1 MALVER
7 CRASGV
13 SHGWND
19 CMCAAT
25 AVKTSS
31 PLSPPLV
38 LLATWSINPPA
49 QLPRSYSHL
58 AKFIIWKVVEQKPQL
73 HDPPPAASRPH
84 KSLFF
89 LGFLAS
95 KHSLK
100 PQLLFHSSTENF
112 MPMKP
117 THFGFQSFS
126 RLVQR
131 NRSFLNYVSEQFVA
145 QSSATVFPPTMF
157 TLALPGPY
165 MNHQH
170 AEATTQPQVWWR
182 QHMGEPKETFSLL
195 EEMRAPVVCSA
206 PDNMTLS
213 PRVTTK

>member
-1 MALVER
+1 MER
-7 CRASGV
+7 LHVCSY
-13 SHGWND
+13 SS
-19 CMCAAT
+19 
-25 AVKTSS
+25 KTSS

-58 AKFIIWKVVEQKPQL
+58 ANFINWKVVEQTATTGSSTGSFKAPV
-73 HDPPPAASRPH
+73 

-95 KHSLK
+95 KHSLN

-112 MPMKP
+112 MQMKP

-165 MNHQH
+165 MNHRH
-170 AEATTQPQVWWR
+170 VEATTQPQVW
-182 QHMGEPKETFSLL
+182 
-195 EEMRAPVVCSA
+195 
-206 PDNMTLS
+206 
-213 PRVTTK
+213 